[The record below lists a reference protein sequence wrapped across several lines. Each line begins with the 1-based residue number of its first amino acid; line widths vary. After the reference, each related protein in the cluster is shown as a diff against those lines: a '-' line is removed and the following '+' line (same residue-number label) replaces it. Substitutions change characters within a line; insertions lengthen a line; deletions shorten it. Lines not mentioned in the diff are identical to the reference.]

1 MIKEK
6 VLKVLRSLPPETN
19 IESESIQQH
28 IADQIYDE
36 LLGTSKERICQ
47 LYFDYLLKTCKYHG
61 LDPTQVIRSRAQPGM
76 DIKHCIRYILYQ
88 KGYSAKKISEI
99 EGSDHGSVLNGIY
112 KVQSAFNDHGNQ
124 IIKDTITILQ

>member
-6 VLKVLRSLPPETN
+6 VLKVLRSLPPEAN
-19 IESESIQQH
+19 IESESMQQH

-36 LLGTSKERICQ
+36 LVDTSKERIYQ
-47 LYFDYLLKTCKYHG
+47 LYFDYLLKACKYHG
-61 LDPTQVIRSRAQPGM
+61 LDPTQVIRSQAQPGM

-88 KGYSAKKISEI
+88 KGYTTKKISEI
-99 EGSDHGSVLNGIY
+99 EGSNHSSVFNGIY
-112 KVQSAFNDHGNQ
+112 KVQSALNHHGDQ